1 MRKAFTLIEILI
13 VVILL
18 AILATI
24 VVQMFS
30 DVTDDAQNSKE
41 ATDISTLKSACQ
53 LYFAETG
60 NRPSSDMNEL
70 DDTGVQSVIDKNGD
84 GPVTAADTCGPWVD
98 EIPTRSDGTAYAYNS
113 TTGTVY

>member
-53 LYFAETG
+53 LYFAESG
-60 NRPSSDMNEL
+60 SRPSSDMNEL
-70 DDTGVQSVIDKNGD
+70 DDTGVQAVIDKDGD
-84 GPVTAADTCGPWVD
+84 GDVDANDTCGPWVD
-98 EIPTRSDGTAYAYNS
+98 EIPQKADGTAYAYNS